1 MDDSRLATPGS
12 SRRLPDTMEGC
23 LQRGLVLR
31 ARELGWWGHEE
42 SYLLVRDGGS
52 TALRVV
58 LRKKRPDADLGF
70 ELSDELGIA
79 VVRKVWP
86 SSVAGTEGQLR
97 EGDVIRGVD
106 GELRWTCEAVVQAI
120 RQARGQVALMV
131 ARGRRGLVAGA
142 AATAPRRADVAASSG
157 HYSWRAENFSVAAG
171 DQHVVH
177 ILNAGP
183 AVLRY
188 EFKVQHHDICMH
200 VQRGGGGA
208 AGASAGPSG
217 GDSMP
222 LLSVRGGKQSGDVR
236 LGAGQHV
243 VRWDNSFSYFRGKRL
258 TFALSLLPEE
268 EWAGEQRGE
277 QRARLAVEVTTLKE
291 RSKEAAEKV
300 ARDEAELAAVRKQ
313 ASKLE
318 KALGRSRTAHEEQM
332 ERLREAK
339 AELKLL
345 SDEDEQ
351 QQAGRGG
358 GGGATTLNGGEP
370 TSKTAV

>member
-1 MDDSRLATPGS
+1 M
-12 SRRLPDTMEGC
+12 
-23 LQRGLVLR
+23 QRGLVLR

-52 TALRVV
+52 TALRIV

-79 VVRKVWP
+79 VVKKVWP

-120 RQARGQVALMV
+120 RQARGQVTLMV
-131 ARGRRGLVAGA
+131 ARGKRGQVAGA
-142 AATAPRRADVAASSG
+142 ASSAPRRADVAASSG
-157 HYSWRAENFSVAAG
+157 HYNWRADNFFVAAG

-200 VQRGGGGA
+200 VQRSRGGA
-208 AGASAGPSG
+208 PGAAAAPSD
-217 GDSMP
+217 GDSVP
-222 LLSVRGGKQSGDVR
+222 LLSVRDSKQSGDVR

-277 QRARLAVEVTTLKE
+277 QRARLAAEVTTLKQ
-291 RSKEAAEKV
+291 RSKEAAERV

-313 ASKLE
+313 ATKLE
-318 KALGRSRTAHEEQM
+318 KALTRSRREHDEHMQ
-332 ERLREAK
+332 RLREAK
-339 AELKLL
+339 AELKRLH
-345 SDEDEQ
+345 DEEQ
-351 QQAGRGG
+351 QRE
-358 GGGATTLNGGEP
+358 GGGAVKDKVDVGGE
-370 TSKTAV
+370 SICKSAV

>member
-1 MDDSRLATPGS
+1 MGELATPGQER
-12 SRRLPDTMEGC
+12 RRLPDTMEGC

-79 VVRKVWP
+79 VVKKVWP

-106 GELRWTCEAVVQAI
+106 GELRWTCEAVVRAI
-120 RQARGQVALMV
+120 RQARGQVTLMV
-131 ARGRRGLVAGA
+131 ARGKRGLVSGA
-142 AATAPRRADVAASSG
+142 ASTAPRRADVAASSG
-157 HYSWRAENFSVAAG
+157 HYSWKADNFFVAAG

-177 ILNAGP
+177 ILSAGP

-188 EFKVQHHDICMH
+188 EFKVQDYDICMH
-200 VQRGGGGA
+200 VQRGRGGR
-208 AGASAGPSG
+208 AGPSD
-217 GDSMP
+217 GDSVP
-222 LLSVRGGKQSGDVR
+222 VLSVRDGKQSGDVR

-277 QRARLAVEVTTLKE
+277 QRARLAVEVTTLKQL
-291 RSKEAAEKV
+291 SKEAAERV
-300 ARDEAELAAVRKQ
+300 ARGESELAAVRKQ
-313 ASKLE
+313 ATKLE
-318 KALGRSRTAHEEQM
+318 KALGRSRREHEEQM

-339 AELKLL
+339 AELKRLH
-345 SDEDEQ
+345 DDEQ
-351 QQAGRGG
+351 QPA
-358 GGGATTLNGGEP
+358 GGGAVILDVGD
-370 TSKTAV
+370 SRSRSAV